1 MMTVP
6 PECLQRAARWIA
18 AGQRKLLGIVA
29 PPGAG
34 KSSFAQALVAAFAH
48 DSQVLP
54 MDGFHLANT
63 ELARLGRAERKGAPD
78 TFDAAGYVH
87 LLRRVRAQADGA
99 TIYAPDYRREWEESI
114 AGAIAVDPHTTLLIT
129 EGNYLLLEEGA
140 WGQVRKVAD
149 EIWYLDV
156 DDTVRRERLLARHM
170 RFGRSREQALAW
182 MAQTDEPN
190 ALRIAKSRHLA
201 DLWVPW
207 DEATPVTGQPAT
219 S

>member
-6 PECLQRAARWIA
+6 AHCRERAARWIA
-18 AGQRKLLGIVA
+18 SGQRKLLGIVA

-34 KSSFAQALVAAFAH
+34 KSSFAQALATALAPAA
-48 DSQVLP
+48 QVVP

-78 TFDAAGYVH
+78 TFDAFGYAH
-87 LLRRVRAQADGA
+87 LLRRIRAQADGP
-99 TIYAPDYRREWEESI
+99 TIYAPDYRRALEEGV
-114 AGAIAVDPHTTLLIT
+114 AGAIAIEAHTPLILT
-129 EGNYLLLEEGA
+129 EGNYLLLEDGGWAE
-140 WGQVRKVAD
+140 VRGVLD
-149 EIWYLDV
+149 EVWYLDV

-170 RFGRSREQALAW
+170 RFGRSREQALTW
-182 MAQTDEPN
+182 MAHTDEPN
-190 ALRIAKSRHLA
+190 TLRIAANRHLA

-207 DEATPVTGQPAT
+207 DETTPITGSLAT